1 MKAIVIDTRNMQYTV
16 TKKFPNF
23 RLNYKIFEIDRKIAI
38 GLDFVTEENSNFI
51 NVLRMCGFETRFP
64 KSMIIKEGSLKK
76 TLQNEECTLLLVS
89 ELFRIVNKVDHI
101 IIVSQNKTLV
111 PVIHLLKSLGI
122 YIEILSAGIPVELR
136 RACDHWSEIREED
149 LIKSN
154 QG

>member
-16 TKKFPNF
+16 TKKFPGS
-23 RLNYKIFEIDRKIAI
+23 RLNYKKLEADRKVAV
-38 GLDFVTEENSNFI
+38 GLDFGTEENSNFI

-64 KSMIIKEGSLKK
+64 KSIIVKEGSLKK

-89 ELFRIVNKVDHI
+89 ELFRVSRKTDFIT
-101 IIVSQNKTLV
+101 IVSQNKTLV
-111 PVIHLLKSLGI
+111 PIIHLLKSLGI
-122 YIEILSAGIPVELR
+122 FIEVLGAGIPVELR
-136 RACDHWSEIREED
+136 RACDHWSEIKEED